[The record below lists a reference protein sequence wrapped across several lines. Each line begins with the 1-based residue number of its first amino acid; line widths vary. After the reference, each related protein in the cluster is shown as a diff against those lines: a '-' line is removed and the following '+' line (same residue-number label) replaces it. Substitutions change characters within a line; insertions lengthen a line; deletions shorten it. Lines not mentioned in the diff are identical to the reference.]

1 MNTLFCTVA
10 KHLFGIKMCTS
21 VPVFFFYQAKFHNS
35 PKFLQSDH
43 DLIS

>member
-21 VPVFFFYQAKFHNS
+21 VPVFLLPSQI
-35 PKFLQSDH
+35 PQLT
-43 DLIS
+43 